1 MVYSAETLMN
11 TMIRDI
17 KTTVNVEIAGVNGPA
32 KEWRGQLPLTPIL
45 HRRTRAPPPPPR
57 AAPRAADWA

>member
-17 KTTVNVEIAGVNGPA
+17 KTTVNSEIAGVNGPA
-32 KEWRGQLPLTPIL
+32 KEWRGQ
-45 HRRTRAPPPPPR
+45 
-57 AAPRAADWA
+57 